1 MSAAPALSRTSRYRP
16 ALAWFAA
23 LGSAWVFVLVTLG
36 AFTTSIGAGMAF
48 EDWPLSNGS
57 INPEG
62 WLNDIMMFAEHSHRL
77 TGTMMGLITI
87 ALAVWIHVTDERAW
101 LRKLG
106 WWTLAVVIIQ
116 GLIGGSRVLQDA
128 HQVPGFEMTFGQ
140 MLRIPHGILAHLY
153 VCMLFAISAALSRSW
168 LVQATPANQ
177 PPSNIPCALRRLGSL
192 ATLLVIVQLV
202 IAAAM
207 RHNNAGMAIPTFP
220 QSTPSGDWLP
230 AAWDFRVALN
240 FAHRVMAV
248 ILSGVLI
255 TLAVKTWRSSAVTR
269 GLKNLAAI
277 MISLLSVQIALG
289 ASVIWTGRNPHY
301 TTAHVTV
308 GACVLAV
315 TFLLTW
321 WLHREVIEAPGSPSR
336 PMQNRPRPNSE
347 PALT

>member
-1 MSAAPALSRTSRYRP
+1 MSATPALSRSSTYRP

-23 LGSAWVFVLVTLG
+23 LGSGWVFVLVTLG

-48 EDWPLSNGS
+48 VDWPLSNGS

-87 ALAVWIHVTDERAW
+87 ALAVWISATDERPW

-116 GLIGGSRVLQDA
+116 GLIGGKRVLLDSLA
-128 HQVPGFEMTFGQ
+128 VPGFEMTLGQ

-153 VCMLFAISAALSRSW
+153 VCMLFAIAAALSRPW
-168 LVQATPANQ
+168 LAQSNPVNPQ
-177 PPSNIPCALRRLGSL
+177 PSNIPCALRRLGAL
-192 ATLLVIVQLV
+192 ATLLVIAQLV

-230 AAWDFRVALN
+230 AAWDFRIALN

-248 ILSGVLI
+248 ILTGVLV
-255 TLAVKTWRSSAVTR
+255 TLAVKTWRNAAITR
-269 GLKNLAAI
+269 GLKNLAAV
-277 MISLLSVQIALG
+277 MIALLSAQIALG
-289 ASVIWTGRNPHY
+289 ASVIWTGRNPHT

-321 WLHREVIEAPGSPSR
+321 WLHRDVIEAPGSPSR
-336 PMQNRPRPNSE
+336 PAQNRPRANSE